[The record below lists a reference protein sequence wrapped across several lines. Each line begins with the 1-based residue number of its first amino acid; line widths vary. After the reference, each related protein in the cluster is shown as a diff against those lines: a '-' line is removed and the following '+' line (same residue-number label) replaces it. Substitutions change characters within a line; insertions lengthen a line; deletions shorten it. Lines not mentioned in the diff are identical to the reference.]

1 MTVAA
6 TDIQISPTGRVYGAE
21 ITGAN
26 LTRPVSDELFGR
38 IEATLNRY
46 SVVVMRDQKL
56 TGEQLAGFSRRFGTL
71 QINVRAEANSGEA
84 PEIYWI
90 SNITKDGKPVGSHD
104 AGRYW
109 HSDLCYLEKPSRATL
124 LNAIEV
130 PEKDGRVYGDTCFIS
145 AVDAYDALS
154 DEMKQRLAGLRA
166 ANGYRFMWNKK
177 ALEFG
182 LRPVLSEKELE
193 KYPADAIHPVV
204 RTHPHTG
211 RKCLYVCE
219 GYTHRILD
227 LPESESDDL
236 LQELFTHMKQPAF
249 AHNHNWR
256 IGDLLI
262 WDNCAVQHKATNDF
276 QLPLRRLMQRCTVEG
291 SIPF

>member
-1 MTVAA
+1 MTTLADDLQ
-6 TDIQISPTGRVYGAE
+6 TRRTGERFGAE
-21 ITGAN
+21 ITGIDLSEPA
-26 LTRPVSDELFGR
+26 SDDLFSR

-46 SVVVMRDQKL
+46 SVVVIRDQKL
-56 TGEQLAGFSRRFGTL
+56 SGEQLVAFSRRFGPL
-71 QINVRAEANSGEA
+71 QVNVRAEANNGEA

-130 PEKDGRVYGDTCFIS
+130 PEKDGKVYGDTCFIS
-145 AVDAYDALS
+145 VADAYDALS
-154 DEMKQRLAGLRA
+154 DEMKQRLASLRA

-193 KYPADAIHPVV
+193 KYPPDAIHPVV

-227 LPESESDDL
+227 LPEAESDEL
-236 LQELFTHMKQPAF
+236 LQQLFAHITQSDF

-256 IGDLLI
+256 VGDLLI

-291 SIPF
+291 STPY

>member
-1 MTVAA
+1 MTTLTADFQ
-6 TDIQISPTGRVYGAE
+6 TRPTGTRFGAE
-21 ITGAN
+21 ITG
-26 LTRPVSDELFGR
+26 LDLSKPISDKVFSEV
-38 IEATLNRY
+38 EATLNRY
-46 SVVVMRDQKL
+46 SVVVIRGQEL
-56 TGEQLAGFSRRFGTL
+56 TGEQLAGFSRRFGPL
-71 QINVRAEANSGEA
+71 QVNVRAEANNGEA

-130 PEKDGRVYGDTCFIS
+130 PEKDGRAYGDTCFIS
-145 AVDAYDALS
+145 VADAYDALS
-154 DEMKQRLAGLRA
+154 DGMKQRLSGLRA

-219 GYTHRILD
+219 GYTHRIVD
-227 LPESESDDL
+227 LPEAESDEL
-236 LQELFTHMKQPAF
+236 LQELFAHITQPAF

-262 WDNCAVQHKATNDF
+262 WDNCAVQHKAANDF

-291 SIPF
+291 RTPF